1 MLCRLLNALSPTKPI
16 DAMRADDPSLANKP
30 DPDRYLRTHNHAA
43 FVRGAKTF
51 GLDDDDMFGLDDLGG
66 LRGDPSKVLRCLT
79 ALKWRTDASLNQNK
93 NSGNPFAATTAKT
106 FASSGNPFGEPPAP
120 HAAAA
125 RPPLASLGNVEKLKR
140 GGDIP
145 SPRDGTATGRKPP
158 IAVATSNLTSK
169 SDDAASEPSQT
180 GASLFQ
186 YGMNL
191 LQEASKDNERVPAS
205 NDTSGFPGFSTRGGA
220 EDGIRG
226 SSSGGN
232 PFAAASA
239 ATTRTRGSVT
249 ERAGSYSAPRAPSAP
264 GGPNVLESVLAKITQ
279 EYERRLLTKESELV
293 RARETLSEA
302 YKREGRLTQRA
313 EELKARCTAHEEDL
327 TALRRANANTAADAG
342 TSSER
347 VVDLERRLATETAQ
361 RLAAEKRA
369 EESDSLASGGV
380 SADAFVN
387 AENAA
392 REATVKL
399 QAAIQERRLAEGTLE
414 RKSEECERVRTELN
428 ELVLKHERAM
438 EGAEAN
444 AETAAAAA
452 YEREISNLKGALA
465 REKARGVE
473 AGARLASDAAE
484 LRTALD
490 ATRREFELEKRSF
503 AAKEFQLVESV
514 EELSSRAALYD
525 KAFAENRHLHNAIQD
540 LKGSIRVF
548 CRVRPHLP
556 SADGAEN
563 DVVEVSGEGSEGG
576 NAASQGIAVCTHD
589 KRGNPDRKAF
599 SFDRVFDSNSTQG
612 GIYEEC
618 SALIRCVCDGYNVCF
633 MAYGQTG
640 SGKTYTM
647 SGPSGAES
655 SGVDRGINYRAL
667 DDLFDLVKERKGTHS
682 YAVSVSV
689 LEIYNE
695 QCRDLLAAI
704 GGHKVEILP
713 TKKAGFNVP
722 TAVTRTVTSRRDVA
736 EVMFEGEVNRATG
749 ATAMNERSSRSHSIV
764 IVHVEGVTKDTGT
777 ITRGVLYLV
786 DLAGSERLSRSE
798 ATGERLKEAQHIN
811 KSLSALGDV
820 VSSLQTRSPH
830 VPYRNS
836 KLTSLLQ
843 GALGRSGKALIFM
856 HVSPTEG
863 SASETVSTLNFATR
877 VASVELG
884 RAAKNAETSEMATA
898 RTAVAKLEDGL
909 SAADEEIARLKREL
923 DKERSNARV
932 AFQTAESAERKANE
946 AARRAKDAD
955 ARAERVHRSESES
968 ARSNR
973 SNTTPRAHVKS
984 SGGGNVSGGGAR
996 RTGGG
1001 WHTPNS
1007 GDRTLGSSGGYNS
1020 RRGYNPRPSTAP
1032 SHGSAGILKRR
1043 SSYVGTARG
1052 SPTPSHGSIGS
1063 VSGQNLSAHPP
1074 SPANVSFSHADTSE
1088 ASFLSEDIDASAFI
1102 QSDAVD
1108 DDDAI
1113 SVRSTDVSTTASSP
1127 FERTAKAAEDL
1138 RQAVNRRSP
1147 AQTLT
1152 RNPFESMHGT
1162 NPFAPAPVQTTTAT
1176 TCSNNDVAIRQ
1187 AAAAK
1192 LAAARAERAVAN
1204 ARAASFERPS
1214 SPSPP
1219 ATPPPMHSP
1228 GVLPPEVNVPLS
1240 PAAPAFSPAGMN
1252 DVMSPLT
1259 ALARGH
1265 CTPSPPQQQ
1274 RRLHRL
1280 SVTGGAPIGAF
1291 VPQSK
1296 PETQDTSPSPGEKKK
1311 SNKSVSYKLWS
1322 NAARAVGLKAT
1333 KKKAAPKQWA

>member
-1 MLCRLLNALSPTKPI
+1 
-16 DAMRADDPSLANKP
+16 
-30 DPDRYLRTHNHAA
+30 
-43 FVRGAKTF
+43 
-51 GLDDDDMFGLDDLGG
+51 
-66 LRGDPSKVLRCLT
+66 
-79 ALKWRTDASLNQNK
+79 
-93 NSGNPFAATTAKT
+93 
-106 FASSGNPFGEPPAP
+106 
-120 HAAAA
+120 
-125 RPPLASLGNVEKLKR
+125 
-140 GGDIP
+140 
-145 SPRDGTATGRKPP
+145 
-158 IAVATSNLTSK
+158 
-169 SDDAASEPSQT
+169 
-180 GASLFQ
+180 
-186 YGMNL
+186 
-191 LQEASKDNERVPAS
+191 
-205 NDTSGFPGFSTRGGA
+205 
-220 EDGIRG
+220 
-226 SSSGGN
+226 
-232 PFAAASA
+232 
-239 ATTRTRGSVT
+239 
-249 ERAGSYSAPRAPSAP
+249 
-264 GGPNVLESVLAKITQ
+264 
-279 EYERRLLTKESELV
+279 
-293 RARETLSEA
+293 
-302 YKREGRLTQRA
+302 
-313 EELKARCTAHEEDL
+313 
-327 TALRRANANTAADAG
+327 
-342 TSSER
+342 
-347 VVDLERRLATETAQ
+347 
-361 RLAAEKRA
+361 
-369 EESDSLASGGV
+369 
-380 SADAFVN
+380 
-387 AENAA
+387 
-392 REATVKL
+392 
-399 QAAIQERRLAEGTLE
+399 
-414 RKSEECERVRTELN
+414 
-428 ELVLKHERAM
+428 
-438 EGAEAN
+438 
-444 AETAAAAA
+444 
-452 YEREISNLKGALA
+452 
-465 REKARGVE
+465 
-473 AGARLASDAAE
+473 
-484 LRTALD
+484 
-490 ATRREFELEKRSF
+490 
-503 AAKEFQLVESV
+503 
-514 EELSSRAALYD
+514 
-525 KAFAENRHLHNAIQD
+525 
-540 LKGSIRVF
+540 
-548 CRVRPHLP
+548 
-556 SADGAEN
+556 
-563 DVVEVSGEGSEGG
+563 
-576 NAASQGIAVCTHD
+576 
-589 KRGNPDRKAF
+589 
-599 SFDRVFDSNSTQG
+599 
-612 GIYEEC
+612 
-618 SALIRCVCDGYNVCF
+618 
-633 MAYGQTG
+633 
-640 SGKTYTM
+640 
-647 SGPSGAES
+647 
-655 SGVDRGINYRAL
+655 
-667 DDLFDLVKERKGTHS
+667 
-682 YAVSVSV
+682 
-689 LEIYNE
+689 
-695 QCRDLLAAI
+695 
-704 GGHKVEILP
+704 
-713 TKKAGFNVP
+713 
-722 TAVTRTVTSRRDVA
+722 
-736 EVMFEGEVNRATG
+736 MFEGEVNRATG

-777 ITRGVLYLV
+777 RTRGVLYLV

-955 ARAERVHRSESES
+955 ARAERVHRSESGS
-968 ARSNR
+968 ARSAR
-973 SNTTPRAHVKS
+973 SNTTPRTHVKS

-1043 SSYVGTARG
+1043 SSYVGTARW

-1063 VSGQNLSAHPP
+1063 VSGQNLSAHPL

-1088 ASFLSEDIDASAFI
+1088 ASFLSEDIDASALI

-1113 SVRSTDVSTTASSP
+1113 SADVSTTASSP

-1147 AQTLT
+1147 TQTLT

-1162 NPFAPAPVQTTTAT
+1162 NPFAPVQTTTT
-1176 TCSNNDVAIRQ
+1176 TTSSNNDVAIRQ

-1219 ATPPPMHSP
+1219 TTPPPMHSP

-1240 PAAPAFSPAGMN
+1240 PAAPAFSPAGIG

-1265 CTPSPPQQQ
+1265 CTPSPPPQQ
-1274 RRLHRL
+1274 RRPSLHRL